1 MYTLFRIGYLT
12 ELHMF
17 ESLFLNALFELLLHD
32 GIMFGAVI

>member
-1 MYTLFRIGYLT
+1 MYTLFRTGYFT

-32 GIMFGAVI
+32 GIIFGTAI